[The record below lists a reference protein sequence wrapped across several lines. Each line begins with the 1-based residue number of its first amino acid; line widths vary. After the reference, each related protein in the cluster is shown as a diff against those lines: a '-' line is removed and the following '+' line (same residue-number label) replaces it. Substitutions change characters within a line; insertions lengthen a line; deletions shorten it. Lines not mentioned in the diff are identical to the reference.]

1 MIRFY
6 DKPQREYEEE
16 VALLENEDE
25 VYKPA
30 SYSLL
35 ESNFSISAMLF
46 GLIL

>member
-25 VYKPA
+25 VYKLVLHNDDVFNCGE
-30 SYSLL
+30 SYLV
-35 ESNFSISAMLF
+35 
-46 GLIL
+46 